1 MFATNANVPADGG
14 GGRSCGGESW
24 RANSY
29 NGIHWVA
36 ESVAPGKDPEHV
48 RELVGGMWAPFE
60 EELRPL
66 SAAGISLQEWSL
78 TYLQGMAI
86 DTLSCKECEVTN
98 WLQKNACYSLL
109 AAGVAPLCH

>member
-1 MFATNANVPADGG
+1 MRRRKLEGKLLQWDSL
-14 GGRSCGGESW
+14 GRGICG
-24 RANSY
+24 R
-29 NGIHWVA
+29 
-36 ESVAPGKDPEHV
+36 GKDPEHV

-66 SAAGISLQEWSL
+66 SAPGISLQEWSL

-109 AAGVAPLCH
+109 AAGVAPPCH